1 MAKTI
6 DNMLFVEANTPEELK
21 ARLNSF
27 EVPFSIMQGSLGN
40 NGGKHYCWILFDR
53 PATVTVRKGRAK
65 PRRVEATN
73 DVKTFKED
81 K

>member
-21 ARLNSF
+21 TRLNSF
-27 EVPFSIMQGSLGN
+27 EVPFSIMQGSLNN

-53 PATVTVRKGRAK
+53 PATVTVRKGRGK
-65 PRRVEATN
+65 PRKVEVSTN
-73 DVKTFKED
+73 VKILK
-81 K
+81 